1 MLVVYPYRNLCTT
14 KDTSFSPLLPQT
26 QTLPSPSPPPQFDLP
41 YVRIQRVK
49 EFRFREILRPFGSSA
64 NEEAQGS
71 VDNLVQVGMV

>member
-1 MLVVYPYRNLCTT
+1 MLVIYSYRNLCTVQRY
-14 KDTSFSPLLPQT
+14 LLPA
-26 QTLPSPSPPPQFDLP
+26 SPSSNTNPSLSLSHTQFDLP

-71 VDNLVQVGMV
+71 VDNLVQVGVV